1 MMAPYFIASGALAQL
16 DSLLQDITHVSS
28 PDGLVI
34 LGCVDS
40 SSDGFLEFYNK
51 TTAVAAFSGD

>member
-1 MMAPYFIASGALAQL
+1 MAPYCIASGALAQL
-16 DSLLQDITHVSS
+16 DSLTHVSS

-51 TTAVAAFSGD
+51 TTAVAAFPGD